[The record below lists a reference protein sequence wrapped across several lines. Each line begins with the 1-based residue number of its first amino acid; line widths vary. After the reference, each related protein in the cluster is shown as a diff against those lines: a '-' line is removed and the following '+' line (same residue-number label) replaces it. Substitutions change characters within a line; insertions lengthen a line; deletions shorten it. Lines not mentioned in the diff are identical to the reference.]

1 MGGQESSVPEEVQAL
16 PKNNKKFNLSVEYCG
31 AWGGLPE
38 ANYASKV
45 IKTAFPNA
53 NIDQYT
59 PGKTGNLVI
68 KLEGQTVFDK
78 KGGDGSFN
86 GKKAT

>member
-1 MGGQESSVPEEVQAL
+1 MPEEVIAL
-16 PKNNKKFNLSVEYCG
+16 PKNEKVFNLDVEYCG

-45 IKTAFPNA
+45 VKTAFPNA
-53 NIDQYT
+53 KINQYT

-68 KLEGQTVFDK
+68 KFGGQNIYDK
-78 KGGDGSFN
+78 NGGDGRFS
-86 GKKAT
+86 GKKPL